1 MSKNVQNLTA
11 RKGLKDSLFNRLVE
25 NGAEASAGKDR
36 RQQQIAETYFLG
48 ESITHGTASFYDFL
62 KEEDVGKKVYVCNGS
77 ACLCAG
83 TQGDVTRKLGEH
95 FSADEIGHMTCIG
108 RCHEN
113 SSFHLDGINYSGND
127 IDSLKALVDKS
138 SVLDEDAYHVQS
150 DFDPPILTAPFPS
163 IEDYFGCLKKLLK
176 QPQDQLLKEIKDS
189 KLRGRGGAGFPTGF
203 KWDACKQADGDK
215 KYIVCNAD
223 EGDPGAYIDRYLL
236 ENRPFSVLF
245 GMLVA
250 GYVVGADEGALYIR
264 AEYPNSVTSIQDAI
278 HMMEKAGYAGE
289 NIAGTNFSFDFT
301 VVKGAGSYICGEETA
316 LLASIEGNRP
326 EVQVR
331 PPYPTTQGLYGKPTV
346 VNNVETLGC
355 VHTIVNRGGDFFASI
370 GTGESTGP
378 KLISLDG
385 MFNRPGLY
393 EIAKGTPLDDVIE
406 RLGQGFRKPVKA
418 IQIGGPLGGIV
429 PKEKFSELTI
439 DFESFRD
446 KGFLLGH
453 ASFVSIP
460 EDMPIILYLEHLFE
474 FCSFE
479 SCGKCFP
486 CRIGAKRG
494 QEMMRS
500 AMDDGTRL
508 DKTLLEDL
516 LETMELG
523 SLCAHGGGIPLPI
536 RNAIQYFDQEM
547 RPYYKTGTES

>member
-1 MSKNVQNLTA
+1 MSKNIQSLTA
-11 RKGLKDSLFNRLVE
+11 RRGLKGSLFNRMVAT
-25 NGAEASAGKDR
+25 GPDASSGNDGVHQQLAKD
-36 RQQQIAETYFLG
+36 YFLG

-62 KEEDVGKKVYVCNGS
+62 KEEDAGKKAYVCNGS

-83 TQGDVTRKLGEH
+83 TQQEVTRKLGEV
-95 FSADEIGHMTCIG
+95 FSIDEIGHMTCLG

-113 SSFHLDGINYSGND
+113 SSFHINGNNYSGDD
-127 IDSLKALVDKS
+127 IDSLKTLIDDP
-138 SVLDEDAYHVQS
+138 SVVDEDGYHVQS
-150 DFDPPILTAPFPS
+150 DLDPPILTAPFPG
-163 IEDYFGCLKKLLK
+163 IEDYFSCLKDLLQ
-176 QPQDQLLKEIKDS
+176 QPQDHLLQEVKDS
-189 KLRGRGGAGFPTGF
+189 ILRGRGGAGFPTGF
-203 KWDACKQADGDK
+203 KWDACKQAPGDT

-236 ENRPFSVLF
+236 EKRPHSVLF
-245 GMLVA
+245 GMLIA
-250 GYVVGADEGALYIR
+250 GYVVGANEGALYIR
-264 AEYPNSVTSIQDAI
+264 AEYPDSVTSIQDAI
-278 HMMEKAGYAGE
+278 DEMEKAGYAGD
-289 NIAGTNFSFDFT
+289 NIACTGFSFHFT
-301 VVKGAGSYICGEETA
+301 VVKGAGAYICGEETS

-331 PPYPTTQGLYGKPTV
+331 PPYPTTHGLYGKPTI
-346 VNNVETLGC
+346 VNNVETLAC
-355 VHTIVNRGGDFFASI
+355 IHTIVNEGGKFFASI
-370 GTGESTGP
+370 GTSKTTGP

-385 MFNRPGLY
+385 LFNRPGLY
-393 EIAKGTPLDDVIE
+393 EIRVGTPLSDVID

-460 EDMPIILYLEHLFE
+460 EDMPIIQYLEHLFE
-474 FCSFE
+474 FCAFE

-494 QEMMRS
+494 QEMLRT
-500 AMDDGTRL
+500 AMDDGAKF
-508 DKTLLEDL
+508 DKALLEDL

-536 RNAIQYFDQEM
+536 RNSLQYFDDEM
-547 RPYYKTGTES
+547 KPYYRTGTES